1 MIGDGIASAPT
12 PIYPFPTWPMNP
24 QRYKPLRSILSI
36 TLFII
41 LSLGVAA
48 LSLNL
53 LLALAHRW
61 L

>member
-1 MIGDGIASAPT
+1 MIGDGRAVAP
-12 PIYPFPTWPMNP
+12 PSIYYFFAYPMNP
-24 QRYKPLRSILSI
+24 QRYKPLRSMFSI
-36 TLFII
+36 TLFIV